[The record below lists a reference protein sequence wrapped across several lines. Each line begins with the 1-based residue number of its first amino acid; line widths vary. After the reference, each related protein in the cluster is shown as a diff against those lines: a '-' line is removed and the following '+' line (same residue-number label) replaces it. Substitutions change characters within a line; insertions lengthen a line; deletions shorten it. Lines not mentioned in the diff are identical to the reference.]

1 MPSDEPNATARGEM
15 PKVKQSQK
23 SGRPRQALRKA
34 PTAPNICLL
43 HPHELGEG
51 QGNSAQRA
59 RQMPP
64 EIGRRLREIRL
75 RKNMTLSEIEALS
88 GVSKSMLSQIERGKV
103 NPTFARVWHL
113 TRSLGVGVG
122 ELLGEVSSHFEETK
136 QFEHLQVYRT
146 PTITSSD
153 GLCTTKILNP
163 IRFQLPFEWYEMT
176 LQRGGELRANAHG
189 NGAWEHMTV
198 VSGRVVVEIGKAEV
212 MLEAGETVRYSAE
225 QPHGVRNDY
234 PGISKVMLVL
244 VAVKDLVA
252 ESIPFGPIKRN

>member
-1 MPSDEPNATARGEM
+1 MS
-15 PKVKQSQK
+15 KVK
-23 SGRPRQALRKA
+23 PRQSRRPSRNAAAKDAA
-34 PTAPNICLL
+34 PLNLCLL
-43 HPHELGEG
+43 HPDQLGAETEATAG
-51 QGNSAQRA
+51 QRL

-64 EIGRRLREIRL
+64 EIGRRLREIRH

-122 ELLGEVSSHFEETK
+122 ELLGEVSSRFEETR
-136 QFEHLQVYRT
+136 QFEHVQVYRT

-176 LQRGGELRANAHG
+176 LQRGGALRANAHG

-198 VSGRVVVEIGKAEV
+198 VTGRVIVEIGDGEV
-212 MLEAGETVRYSAE
+212 TLEAGETVRYSAE

-244 VAVKDLVA
+244 VAVKELVA
-252 ESIPFGPIKRN
+252 KSIPFGPAEPGS

>member
-1 MPSDEPNATARGEM
+1 MT
-15 PKVKQSQK
+15 KVKQRPK
-23 SGRPRQALRKA
+23 SSEPRPALRKTAA
-34 PTAPNICLL
+34 PANICLL
-43 HPHELGEG
+43 HPHDLDAEL
-51 QGNSAQRA
+51 QSSARKRL
-59 RQMPP
+59 RQLPP

-122 ELLGEVSSHFEETK
+122 ELLGEVSSHIEETR
-136 QFEHLQVYRT
+136 QFEHVKVFRT
-146 PTITSSD
+146 PTITSAD

-163 IRFQLPFEWYEMT
+163 VRFQLPFEWYEMT
-176 LQRGGELRANAHG
+176 LRRGGALRANAHG

-198 VSGRVVVEIGKAEV
+198 ASGRVVVEIGEKEV
-212 MLEAGETVRYSAE
+212 TLEEGETVRYSAE

-234 PGISKVMLVL
+234 AGVSKVFLVL
-244 VAVKDLVA
+244 VASGELAAKG
-252 ESIPFGPIKRN
+252 IPFGPADGS